1 MIDSEFERAR
11 HRAAWNRVVS
21 FVTGK
26 PSLLL
31 PFSLVRDKLGVE
43 SAAYDGIRE
52 IPLDKIIGSVNR
64 YRDFDRQFL
73 PRRSALA
80 ERWSHVRRSFD
91 EEFGFAPI
99 RVYQVGDVYFVIDGN
114 HRASVARQLGMQTM
128 EAEII
133 AFRLNVPMDEEADL
147 ESLLGKAEYSEFLR
161 RTRLD
166 ELRPGGH
173 VEFSK
178 PGGYAKLLE
187 HVDVHRYYLA
197 QNEKRSVSYAEAVV
211 SWYDHLYH
219 PLVQIFREEGLL
231 ESFPGRTEADLY
243 VWVAEHLYYLR
254 EEFGND
260 VGLDTAVRDFVE
272 MRRVPAWVR
281 WLSGLEG
288 RMRGKGPEA
297 SWREQG
303 SETAALRRVAERL
316 GRMKRS
322 RISIPYRVPQ
332 LWIDPYG
339 QGTRVVETD
348 AVDFWREAVDRV
360 LRSPR
365 EDCPEGEA
373 GEWTRRA
380 IVYNAFVRS
389 ATAFDHDGDGALSQ
403 TPGRPRETG
412 TFLKAIALLP
422 YLRSLGCNVVHLLPT
437 ASIGLD
443 GRKGSLGSPYA
454 IRDPYSLDETL
465 SEPLLALGVDIEF
478 RAFVEAAHRLGV
490 RVVVEF
496 VFRTAAKD
504 SAWVPEH
511 PDWFYW
517 IRSEVG
523 DRSPGSTDESLYGS
537 PVFSGGELARIKE
550 QVAHGNFRDLP
561 PPHTEYRGLFV
572 PSPAGDGIRKDGLCF
587 LGMTGDRREARV
599 PGAFADW
606 PPDDTQPPW
615 SDVTYLRLYGHSEF
629 DYIAYNTVRMYD
641 VRLATPERAVTALWD
656 RIVGILPHYVREY
669 GIDGAMIDMG
679 HALPRELKRRIIEE
693 TRRARADFAFW
704 DEDFSL
710 RDDSRKEGYN
720 AAIGSYWWTIH
731 RPDQL
736 RSELLPELGR
746 ARIPLPF
753 FATPETHNTPRCAAR
768 PGGIA
773 RSKFAWVFGC
783 FLPAVPFVHGG
794 FELGETQPVN
804 TGLDFSTGELALY
817 PAGELPLYA
826 PWAYDWSRESRVLD
840 VIRRSLDVRDE
851 FLDLVTVQD
860 PASFRLAVVD
870 PGDVVGYGR
879 ADEHDAVAVVG
890 NASGQRAM
898 ARVERLP
905 FPDGPTID
913 RLSGRSCEIRDGIL
927 QVELAPWECLVL
939 TRRDGSPDRV

>member
-1 MIDSEFERAR
+1 
-11 HRAAWNRVVS
+11 
-21 FVTGK
+21 
-26 PSLLL
+26 
-31 PFSLVRDKLGVE
+31 
-43 SAAYDGIRE
+43 
-52 IPLDKIIGSVNR
+52 
-64 YRDFDRQFL
+64 
-73 PRRSALA
+73 
-80 ERWSHVRRSFD
+80 
-91 EEFGFAPI
+91 
-99 RVYQVGDVYFVIDGN
+99 
-114 HRASVARQLGMQTM
+114 MQ
-128 EAEII
+128 
-133 AFRLNVPMDEEADL
+133 
-147 ESLLGKAEYSEFLR
+147 
-161 RTRLD
+161 
-166 ELRPGGH
+166 
-173 VEFSK
+173 
-178 PGGYAKLLE
+178 
-187 HVDVHRYYLA
+187 
-197 QNEKRSVSYAEAVV
+197 
-211 SWYDHLYH
+211 
-219 PLVQIFREEGLL
+219 
-231 ESFPGRTEADLY
+231 
-243 VWVAEHLYYLR
+243 
-254 EEFGND
+254 
-260 VGLDTAVRDFVE
+260 
-272 MRRVPAWVR
+272 
-281 WLSGLEG
+281 
-288 RMRGKGPEA
+288 GKGPEA
-297 SWREQG
+297 SWRNQG

-332 LWIDPYG
+332 LWVDPYG
-339 QGTRVVETD
+339 RGTRVVETD

-373 GEWTRRA
+373 GEWTRRS

-389 ATAFDHDGDGALSQ
+389 GTAFDHDGDGALSQ
-403 TPGRPRETG
+403 APGRPREMG

-422 YLRSLGCNVVHLLPT
+422 YLRSLGCNVVHLLPI

-478 RAFVEAAHRLGV
+478 QAFVEAAHRLGV

-504 SAWVPEH
+504 SAWVPQH

-523 DRSPGSTDESLYGS
+523 DRPPGSTDESLYGS
-537 PVFSGGELARIKE
+537 PVFSSEELARIKE
-550 QVAHGNFRDLP
+550 QVANGSFRDLP
-561 PPHTEYRGLFV
+561 PPHAEYRGLFV
-572 PSPAGDGIRKDGLCF
+572 PAPAGEGVRKDGVRF
-587 LGMTGDRREARV
+587 LGMTGDHREARV

-641 VRLATPERAVTALWD
+641 VRLATPELAVPALWN

-679 HALPRELKRRIIEE
+679 HALPRELKHRIIEE

-720 AAIGSYWWTIH
+720 AAIGSYWWAVH
-731 RPDQL
+731 RPDRL
-736 RSELLPELGR
+736 RSDVLPELAR
-746 ARIPLPF
+746 TRIPLPF
-753 FATPETHNTPRCAAR
+753 LATPETHNTPRCAAR
-768 PGGIA
+768 AGGIA
-773 RSKFAWVFGC
+773 RSQFAWVFGC

-804 TGLDFSTGELALY
+804 TGLDFSAGELALY
-817 PAGELPLYA
+817 PADELPLYA
-826 PWAYDWSRESRVLD
+826 PWAYDWSRESRALD
-840 VIRRSLDVRDE
+840 AVRRSLDVRGE
-851 FLDLVTVQD
+851 FLDLVTAQD
-860 PASFRLAVVD
+860 PPSFSLAHAS
-870 PGDVVGYGR
+870 PGDVVGYVR
-879 ADEHDAVAVVG
+879 ADAGDAVAVVG
-890 NASGQRAM
+890 NSSGRRAM

-905 FPDGPTID
+905 FPDGLAID
-913 RLSGRSCEIRDGIL
+913 RMNGRPCEIRDGIL

-939 TRRDGSPDRV
+939 TRRTGSPDHV